1 MYMDAELFFSS
12 SERKPKTL
20 KTYRSLYNNHLKQF
34 EHNGKFR
41 IGDIDLI
48 AKDITHLDVSN
59 NTVLTIL
66 AVFINIV
73 EANGR
78 STEKIK
84 KMQKSLFETKKKDTI
99 ERKMSKETLPS
110 YKELIDYN
118 KYLYREK
125 EWKSYLISYLLSTYA
140 CRNMDVNVFFIT
152 DKKDNNE
159 KDNFILMRKNDCVW
173 IRNDYKTFKSYGVKK
188 ITILNKKFFRAC
200 NIFIED
206 GNDRLLQNSDDLY
219 KKIIKH
225 TYKGLSESDICK
237 IVVSDIDLNKNEKR
251 LRDISFS
258 RGTTIE
264 VLLSEYRLKDRV

>member
-1 MYMDAELFFSS
+1 MYMDAELFFSTS
-12 SERKPKTL
+12 TAKPKTL

-34 EHNGKFR
+34 EHNGKFK
-41 IGDIDLI
+41 IGDTELI

-110 YKELIDYN
+110 YKDLMDYN
-118 KYLYREK
+118 KYLYGEK
-125 EWKSYLISYLLSTYA
+125 QWKSYLISYLLSTYA

-188 ITILNKKFFRAC
+188 ITILNKKFFKAC
-200 NIFIED
+200 NNFIQD

-237 IVVSDIDLNKNEKR
+237 IVVSNIDLNKNEKK